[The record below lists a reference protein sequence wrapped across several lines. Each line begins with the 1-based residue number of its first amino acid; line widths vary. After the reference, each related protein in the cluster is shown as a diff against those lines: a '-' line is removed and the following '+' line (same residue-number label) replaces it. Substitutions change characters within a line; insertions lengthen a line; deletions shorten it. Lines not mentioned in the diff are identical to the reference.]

1 MKKNIK
7 ALVFLHIILFVYS
20 MCGIASKTAARYP
33 VLSPKFLFFY
43 GIVLIGLFVYALLWQ
58 QILKVLPV
66 TMAYVNKAV
75 TIIWGMLW
83 GKLFFGESITWN
95 KLLGAA
101 IIICGVYFVITS
113 EEE

>member
-1 MKKNIK
+1 
-7 ALVFLHIILFVYS
+7 
-20 MCGIASKTAARYP
+20 MCGIASKTAAQHP
-33 VLSPKFLFFY
+33 MMSPQFLFFY
-43 GIVLIGLFVYALLWQ
+43 GIVLFGLVVYALFWQ

-83 GKLFFGESITWN
+83 GSLFFGESITWN
-95 KLLGAA
+95 KILGAA
-101 IIICGVYFVITS
+101 IIICGVYFVISS

>member
-20 MCGIASKTAARYP
+20 MCGIASKMAGHYP
-33 VLSPKFLFFY
+33 VLSSKFLFFY
-43 GIVLIGLFVYALLWQ
+43 GIVLAGLFVYALLWQ
-58 QILKVLPV
+58 QILKTLPV
-66 TMAYVNKAV
+66 TLAYVNKAV

-95 KLLGAA
+95 KLLGAT
-101 IIICGVYFVITS
+101 IIICGVYFVISS